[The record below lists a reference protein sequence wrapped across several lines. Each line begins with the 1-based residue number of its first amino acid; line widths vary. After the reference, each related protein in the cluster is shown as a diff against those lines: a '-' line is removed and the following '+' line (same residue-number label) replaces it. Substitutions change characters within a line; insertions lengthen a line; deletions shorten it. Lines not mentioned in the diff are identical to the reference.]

1 MYKYPLC
8 TKKYADFLLLKKAF
22 YLVKEKAFLTHEGL
36 NQIINLKSSMNLG
49 LSDIIKS
56 DFPNYIPVERPQV
69 IDNIRLSPYWLSG
82 FISVE
87 GNFDVHTPCRVS
99 KLGYRVNLRFR
110 ITQDIRYINLMEK
123 IVKFMKCGKI
133 YKYGGKSAVCFSIV
147 DFNDITHNLIP
158 FI

>member
-1 MYKYPLC
+1 LC

-69 IDNIRLSPYWLSG
+69 IDNIRLSPY
-82 FISVE
+82 
-87 GNFDVHTPCRVS
+87 
-99 KLGYRVNLRFR
+99 
-110 ITQDIRYINLMEK
+110 
-123 IVKFMKCGKI
+123 
-133 YKYGGKSAVCFSIV
+133 
-147 DFNDITHNLIP
+147 
-158 FI
+158 